1 MYPAKQNKD
10 KIKISVL
17 DIIDDIFEFILF
29 TVKSLK
35 NPKSLSYFLEKN
47 LHI

>member
-17 DIIDDIFEFILF
+17 DIIDDIFEFVLF
-29 TVKSLK
+29 TARSLK

>member
-1 MYPAKQNKD
+1 MYPAKSNKN
-10 KIKISVL
+10 KIKVSVL
-17 DIIDDIFEFILF
+17 DLVDDLF
-29 TVKSLK
+29 QFTLMCVRSLK

>member
-29 TVKSLK
+29 TARSLK
-35 NPKSLSYFLEKN
+35 KPKSLSYFLEKN

>member
-29 TVKSLK
+29 TVRSLK